1 MIIGKKA
8 AFLTAAAGALI
19 LAGASGASACGPD
32 GGHPSHPSHHV
43 GGSVEQSNTCSTAP
57 GVLALTGLSPDIE
70 YDTNCLN
77 VDASGGGAS
86 EQSNNCSTAPQAAT
100 LTGLLAPAPEIEY
113 NTNCTNVAF

>member
-1 MIIGKKA
+1 MNVGKKA
-8 AFLTAAAGALI
+8 AFLTAAAGALV
-19 LAGASGASACGPD
+19 LVGAGGASAHGF
-32 GGHPSHPSHHV
+32 GHLF
-43 GGSVEQSNTCSTAP
+43 GQEGVEQSNTCSTAP
-57 GVLALTGLSPDIE
+57 GVLALTGLAPDIE

-113 NTNCTNVAF
+113 NTSCVNLAGDFHHGH